1 MEDDMAKDRK
11 EQPEA
16 LAAFAVSARS
26 KKKVKTT
33 LTATEQ
39 TAPIATDSKK
49 KDRAATKSYRKA
61 LPALTMVPRKQ
72 SMNYRIESSKVGNKI
87 R

>member
-49 KDRAATKSYRKA
+49 KDRAATKVLQEGVTGA
-61 LPALTMVPRKQ
+61 DQGAEEAIDELPDRI
-72 SMNYRIESSKVGNKI
+72 IESRK
-87 R
+87 